1 MTETSAIYAL
11 AIASA
16 GVAFGAFAW
25 LAARALN
32 EGAEAYA
39 KSMGAEASR
48 ALEDTFLFIPPAK
61 LARLGLAGA
70 LAAFFLFFIPLLSF
84 TSVVSTAAGLAL
96 GIAAGILAFSIP
108 GRYAAFLKERRRIKF
123 DSQLVDA
130 ISAMSNALRAGFSI
144 SQAFESVVETGE
156 MPISQEFGLVLRQQ
170 RVGMSFDE
178 ALASLEARIGS
189 DDMTLVAT
197 SIDIARKTGGNLTE
211 IFDRIS
217 ETIRARM
224 RIERRVRTLTAQ
236 GRMQGLVVS
245 FMPVILG
252 VALTVMKP
260 GLMIPFFTSAGGI
273 VATALAAALVIL
285 GWLVIRR
292 IVRIDV

>member
-1 MTETSAIYAL
+1 MTDTAPIFAGAIL
-11 AIASA
+11 SA

-25 LAARALN
+25 LFARALN
-32 EGAEAYA
+32 EGAQAYSA
-39 KSMGAEASR
+39 SMGSEASR
-48 ALEDTFLFIPPAK
+48 AFEDMFLFIPPDR
-61 LARLGLAGA
+61 LARLGRTGA
-70 LAAFFLFFIPLLSF
+70 LAAFFLFFIPLFSF
-84 TSVVSTAAGLAL
+84 TSVVSTVAGIAL
-96 GIAAGILAFSIP
+96 GLSAGIFAFSVP
-108 GRYAAFLKERRRIKF
+108 GRYAAFLKERRRLKF
-123 DSQLVDA
+123 DAQLVDA

-156 MPISQEFGLVLRQQ
+156 MPISQEFGVVMRQQ

-178 ALASLEARIGS
+178 ALASLEARVGS

-197 SIDIARKTGGNLTE
+197 AIDIARKTGGNLTE

-224 RIERRVRTLTAQ
+224 KIERRVRTLTAQ

-245 FMPVILG
+245 FMPALLG
-252 VALTVMKP
+252 IILTVMKP

-273 VATALAAALVIL
+273 VATVLAVTLVVL